1 MNLLDLYD
9 AQKPM
14 SYFLGNG
21 NVKEEASFTS
31 LFRSSTQEIAERLV
45 KEFGEEGTQKLTREL
60 GTEGV
65 ENLGRKIIKEGSGAF
80 IQETS
85 ERLVKEFGPEAVERI
100 TKELGPEG
108 LEKLGRSLLLN
119 SGDSV
124 TTVLRKSTSLTDE
137 ALKFGR
143 ATMGIVPRA
152 PPLPNV
158 STVAKASAEET
169 IQKGASATGKA
180 ADSLIDNVKVVGK
193 STTKNAWESFKNM
206 GKRLGKGAKAASEE
220 MIDFA
225 RKHPYMTVG
234 GVTII
239 VLLAVAADRFN
250 KMNGKEFPIIS
261 VKKKGPNFME
271 IVFSSDTNLVEED
284 SIEIL
289 SCDAEPSLV
298 GKTFIIEDVE
308 NTRTIII
315 KSDLKLTKDGTTGMF
330 RYTTDFG
337 SSFKATTKETIKG
350 ATGTFKEGIKELTGA
365 IGDIGGAAV
374 GGFWEGLGLP
384 SFGSISS
391 IISIVGIFF
400 LLSSL
405 FLVYRNLTK

>member
-9 AQKPM
+9 AQKPAP
-14 SYFLGNG
+14 YFLGG
-21 NVKEEASFTS
+21 VKEEMSLTS
-31 LFRSSTQEIAERLV
+31 IFRASTQEVFERLV
-45 KEFGEEGTQKLTREL
+45 KEFGEEGVQKLSKEL
-60 GTEGV
+60 GSEGV
-65 ENLGRKIIKEGSGAF
+65 EKLGRKIMKEGAGVF
-80 IQETS
+80 TQEAT
-85 ERLVKEFGPEAVERI
+85 EKLIKEFGNEAAQQMI
-100 TKELGPEG
+100 KDLGPQG
-108 LEKLGRSLLLN
+108 LETLGRKLLLN
-119 SGDSV
+119 TGKSVSAVTNIMDDILKAGRGSLRSASLPRVSSG
-124 TTVLRKSTSLTDE
+124 
-137 ALKFGR
+137 
-143 ATMGIVPRA
+143 
-152 PPLPNV
+152 
-158 STVAKASAEET
+158 AKASAEET
-169 IQKGASATGKA
+169 IKKGASATGKA
-180 ADSLIDNVKVVGK
+180 ADSFVDNVKVVGK

-206 GKRLGKGAKAASEE
+206 GKRLGKGAKAASQE

-234 GVTII
+234 GITLVT
-239 VLLAVAADRFN
+239 LLAIAADRFN
-250 KMNGKEFPIIS
+250 KMNGREFPITS

-298 GKTFIIEDVE
+298 GKTFIIDDVE

-337 SSFKATTKETIKG
+337 SSFKATIKETIKG
-350 ATGTFKEGIKELTGA
+350 ATGTLKEGIKELTGA
-365 IGDIGGAAV
+365 IGDVGGATVA
-374 GGFWEGLGLP
+374 GFWEGLGLP